1 MSQEKFCLRWN
12 DFETNI
18 SSAFRELRNEND
30 LFDVT
35 IACEDENI
43 QAHKVILSACSSFF
57 KTILKRSRSHQNL
70 LLYLRGVTHKDMSS
84 VLDFMY
90 HGEVN
95 VAQDDLNSFLQ
106 VAEDLKVKGLTQSQ
120 SSGTAPAKAQQA
132 VPPPSVP
139 VSRQTP
145 SRPRADHT
153 EEEVVEIVKSEPS
166 QHSSLA
172 AEVYGGEEE
181 GVMAEYDESY
191 GGQYEEQQYSEQYGV
206 MEQDNSVQGSPDMVQ
221 CLQCGIAIRR
231 KNIHRHIAVKH
242 TETEPSVCTAC
253 NRTFKTKWSLK
264 EHERRA
270 HGILQSQK
278 DY

>member
-206 MEQDNSVQGSPDMVQ
+206 MEQDNSVQGEGKIPCSECNTWVHKRSM
-221 CLQCGIAIRR
+221 A
-231 KNIHRHIAVKH
+231 RHIERKH
-242 TETEPSVCTAC
+242 SSPLHISCDHCFKNFQSVI
-253 NRTFKTKWSLK
+253 NLK
-264 EHERRA
+264 EHLRKE
-270 HGILQSQK
+270 HGLSTREK
-278 DY
+278 F